1 VNEFLIKIEHLS
13 KHFIKMEGFINRRKM
28 TIRAVNNIDL
38 EVRKGE
44 ILALVG
50 ESGSGKTTLGKVII
64 KIYEP
69 SAGKIWFDNIEISQF
84 RGNRLRT
91 FRKSMQMVFQDPTS
105 SLNPRQTIYEILSL
119 PLKVHRNMSRSD
131 RAKRAKELLDW
142 VDLPEMVLHRY
153 PHALSG
159 GQKQR
164 INVAR
169 ALASNPRLIV
179 LDEPTSALDV
189 SVQAKIITLIKGLKQ
204 KFDLTYIYIS
214 HDLAVVK
221 NIADRIAIMYM
232 GEIQEI
238 LSSEDLLEKSR
249 HPYTKALLS
258 AIPTVSDEETRLIPE
273 EITLE
278 GEIPS
283 PYDRLSGCSFSSR
296 CREMKQICCQ
306 KPPSLIKIGDNHY
319 VRCFLANG

>member
-1 VNEFLIKIEHLS
+1 
-13 KHFIKMEGFINRRKM
+13 MEGFINRRKM
-28 TIRAVNNIDL
+28 TIRAVNNINL

-69 SAGKIWFDNIEISQF
+69 SAGKIWFNDIEISKF

-119 PLKVHRNMSRSD
+119 PLKVHRNMSRSG

-238 LSSEDLLEKSR
+238 LSSEDLLEKSC

-258 AIPTVSDEETRLIPE
+258 AIPTVTDEETRLIPE

-296 CREMKQICCQ
+296 CREKKQICSR
-306 KPPSLIKIGDNHY
+306 KPPSLIKIDDNHY
-319 VRCFLANG
+319 VRCFLQNSERLMHGF

>member
-1 VNEFLIKIEHLS
+1 
-13 KHFIKMEGFINRRKM
+13 
-28 TIRAVNNIDL
+28 
-38 EVRKGE
+38 
-44 ILALVG
+44 
-50 ESGSGKTTLGKVII
+50 
-64 KIYEP
+64 
-69 SAGKIWFDNIEISQF
+69 
-84 RGNRLRT
+84 
-91 FRKSMQMVFQDPTS
+91 
-105 SLNPRQTIYEILSL
+105 
-119 PLKVHRNMSRSD
+119 
-131 RAKRAKELLDW
+131 
-142 VDLPEMVLHRY
+142 MVLHRY

-189 SVQAKIITLIKGLKQ
+189 SVQAKIISLIKGLKQ

-238 LSSEDLLEKSR
+238 LSSEDLLKKSY

-258 AIPTVSDEETRLIPE
+258 AIPTVTDEETRLIPE

-283 PYDRLSGCSFSSR
+283 PYDRFSGCSFSSR
-296 CREMKQICCQ
+296 CREKRQICCR
-306 KPPSLIKIGDNHY
+306 KPPALIKIDDNHY
-319 VRCFLANG
+319 VRCFLTNG